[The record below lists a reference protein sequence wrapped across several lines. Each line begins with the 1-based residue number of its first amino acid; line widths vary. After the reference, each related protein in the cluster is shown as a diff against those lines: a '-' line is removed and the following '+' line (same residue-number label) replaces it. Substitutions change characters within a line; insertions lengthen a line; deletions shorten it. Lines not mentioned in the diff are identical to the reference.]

1 MKVASVAE
9 VEADFGGYLKAS
21 QRAPVVVTRK
31 GKPVAILL
39 KAQDPGELERTLM
52 GHSPKLQAILDAA
65 RSRFRAGRGIP
76 HEKFWQEIE
85 AVDARRKTKQSRNRK
100 NGLSKEKKRGHH

>member
-9 VEADFGGYLKAS
+9 VEADFSAYLKAS
-21 QRAPVVVTRK
+21 QRAPVVVTHN

-52 GHSPKLQAILDAA
+52 GHSPKLQAILEAA

-76 HEKFWQEIE
+76 HETFWQEIE
-85 AVDARRKTKQSRNRK
+85 EDTQEKPKRNR
-100 NGLSKEKKRGHH
+100 NRRNSRSKR

>member
-9 VEADFGGYLKAS
+9 MEADFGGYLKAS
-21 QRAPVVVTRK
+21 QKAPVVVTRG

-39 KAQDPGELERTLM
+39 KAEDQGELERTLM

-65 RSRFRAGRGIP
+65 RKRFRAGRGIT
-76 HEKFWQEIE
+76 HEEFWRDIQ
-85 AVDARRKTKQSRNRK
+85 ADDVPRKPMRARNRK
-100 NGLSKEKKRGHH
+100 NG